1 MFVEKLNDWI
11 DKIWEAKKLYEI
23 NNNVKE
29 FYCDDLRGYLHKTR
43 VRVAASPPKAY
54 MYERMRATII
64 SFASMIFV
72 MILCA
77 FLFISYMCSVAGDEW
92 FRLWKKVSES
102 NEEGDDLH
110 QTL

>member
-1 MFVEKLNDWI
+1 
-11 DKIWEAKKLYEI
+11 
-23 NNNVKE
+23 
-29 FYCDDLRGYLHKTR
+29 
-43 VRVAASPPKAY
+43 
-54 MYERMRATII
+54 
-64 SFASMIFV
+64 V